1 MDVATHG
8 TCRKLYLHAG
18 PGLTAALERQWFGE
32 SLPVHWWDQPAVAA
46 TDPQPYRTLLATA
59 RRELVRLADPCG
71 RPVDVIAHSF
81 GGLLAFDLLAE
92 AGEHIGALTLLAP
105 ATDPYRQ
112 LARLGARLAAGADA
126 APPLKTAVAQARR
139 HRSRAH
145 LQQLVAA
152 ILVTDH
158 PLRPYWGPQADTARK
173 RHEAL
178 AAEHFAFDAG
188 TYLSVAWDRSSQAPR
203 SPHARPHAGGPVRC
217 LFGRRDPLLGPA
229 ERALW
234 RRWLPHAEHR
244 LVEAGH
250 FLPFELPPAHWL

>member
-1 MDVATHG
+1 MNG
-8 TCRKLYLHAG
+8 TKHETYPKLYLHAG

-32 SLPVHWWDQPAVAA
+32 TLPMHWWDQPAVAV
-46 TDPQPYRTLLATA
+46 TDPQPYRTLLAA
-59 RRELVRLADPCG
+59 AHRELARLADRTG

-92 AGEHIGALTLLAP
+92 VGERIGALTLLAP

-112 LARLGARLAAGADA
+112 LATLGARLAAGPDA
-126 APPLKTAVAQARR
+126 TPTLKTAVAQARR

-145 LQQLVAA
+145 LQRLVAA
-152 ILVTDH
+152 ILATDN
-158 PLRPYWGPQADTARK
+158 PLRPYWGPHADAARE

-178 AAEHFAFDAG
+178 AAEHFAFDAD
-188 TYLSVAWDRSSQAPR
+188 TYLSVAWDRSGQTPR
-203 SPHARPHAGGPVRC
+203 PPLDRPHAGGPVRC

-234 RRWLPHAEHR
+234 RRWLPHAGHR